1 MYKMSLDYRMYML
14 EQRRIAYIQS
24 TTTDH
29 IYHLKPREKEPEKET
44 EPEPE
49 HIRLKTKEE
58 RIQIGKDY
66 ETKSRLDR
74 EAGYRQQR
82 RDDDAQY
89 MCYVPIKL
97 VPKDNLPIKIK
108 EEKQEKK
115 EPSLFYSRFILPV
128 RIKMG

>member
-29 IYHLKPREKEPEKET
+29 IYHLKPQEKET
-44 EPEPE
+44 ESEKEPD

-58 RIQIGKDY
+58 RIQFGKEY
-66 ETKSRLDR
+66 ETKLRLER

-82 RDDDAQY
+82 RDDDAEY
-89 MCYVPIKL
+89 MSYVPIKL
-97 VPKDNLPIKIK
+97 VPNLPIKEKK
-108 EEKQEKK
+108 EEKEKEK
-115 EPSLFYSRFILPV
+115 EPILFYSRFVLPV